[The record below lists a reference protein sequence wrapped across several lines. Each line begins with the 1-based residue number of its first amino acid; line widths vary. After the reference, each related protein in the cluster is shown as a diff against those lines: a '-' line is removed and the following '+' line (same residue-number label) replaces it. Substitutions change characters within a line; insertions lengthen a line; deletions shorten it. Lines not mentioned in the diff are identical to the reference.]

1 MNYIFKRKTMW
12 GVSYLVWTL
21 VCLAIALVYYFI
33 LPKTARSPLLKNPAR
48 LILRYSHSLVWL
60 LLAGAALLA
69 HTGHVRVGKLAA
81 LAGLAV
87 YIIFMSTLVVSGIR
101 IRSRKTDI

>member
-1 MNYIFKRKTMW
+1 MW

-21 VCLAIALVYYFI
+21 VCVVIAMVYFFV
-33 LPKTARSPLLKNPAR
+33 LPKTARSPLLKKPAS
-48 LILRYSHSLVWL
+48 LILRYAHSLVWL

-69 HTGHVRVGKLAA
+69 HTGYLRVGKLAA

-87 YIIFMSTLVVSGIR
+87 YIIFMGTLVVSAMR
-101 IRSRKTDI
+101 IRNRGIDI